1 MHEFSFK
8 VPEAVKENA
17 AALLKWIV
25 FAVLVGLTVGTVG
38 SAFHIVLDLAAE
50 LRLEHPW
57 LLYCLPLAGIAI
69 VAAYRFTG
77 MADDKGTEM
86 VLSSIRSGKPMR
98 LRTAPLIFL
107 ATSLTHLC
115 GGSAG
120 REGAALQGGG
130 SISSGLGKML
140 SLEPEDE
147 RIITMCGMAAGF
159 SALFGTPLAAAVF
172 AMEVAN
178 IGVMYYAAIVPCV
191 LSALLAQ
198 ETAQFFGLHTTVF
211 AVPNVPAMD
220 INSIISIVI
229 LGLLCGILANVFCRV
244 MHLGGAFYR
253 KITSSPWIKAI
264 VGGVIIIFLTLLVGS
279 ADYNG
284 AGMDVIQYA
293 IAAGRVVPAAFV
305 LKLIFTSLTLNAGYK
320 GGEIVPSFFVGAT
333 FGCVVGPMLGLSPS
347 FAAAVSMIAV
357 FCGVTNSPMTSIL
370 LGYELFI
377 GVGVAPMALVSAISY
392 VTSGNS
398 SLYHLQTIT
407 HSKIHPHYA
416 ELLHTEE
423 NKEE

>member
-1 MHEFSFK
+1 MNEFSFK
-8 VPEAVKENA
+8 VPEAVKENS

-25 FAVLVGLTVGTVG
+25 FAVLVGLTVGVAG
-38 SAFHIVLDLAAE
+38 SAFHIVLEHAAE
-50 LRLEHPW
+50 LRAEHPW
-57 LLYCLPLAGIAI
+57 LLFCLPLAGLAI
-69 VAAYRFTG
+69 VALYRFTG

-86 VLSSIRSGKPMR
+86 VLESIRSGKPMR
-98 LRTAPLIFL
+98 LRTAPLIFNST
-107 ATSLTHLC
+107 ALTHLC

-120 REGAALQGGG
+120 REGAALQLGS
-130 SISSGLGKML
+130 SISSGLGSLL

-198 ETAQFFGLHTTVF
+198 QTAGFFGISATVF
-211 AVPNVPAMD
+211 AVPNVPILD
-220 INSIISIVI
+220 LNSIISIII
-229 LGLLCGILANVFCRV
+229 LGVLCGILANVFCRV

-253 KITSSPWIKAI
+253 RLTNNPWKKVVLGGCMII
-264 VGGVIIIFLTLLVGS
+264 VLSLLVGTG
-279 ADYNG
+279 DYNG
-284 AGMDVIQYA
+284 AGMDIIQLA
-293 IAAGRVVPAAFV
+293 IAGKAVPAAFL
-305 LKLIFTSLTLNAGYK
+305 LKMLFTSLTLNAGYK
-320 GGEIVPSFFVGAT
+320 GGEIVPSFFVGAA
-333 FGCVVGPMLGLSPS
+333 FGCVVAPLLGLSPS
-347 FAAAVSMIAV
+347 FGAAVSMIAV

-370 LGYELFI
+370 LGYELFV

-392 VTSGNS
+392 ATSGYH

-407 HSKIHPHYA
+407 HSKTHPHYI
-416 ELLHTEE
+416 ELLPVEKTDGE
-423 NKEE
+423 